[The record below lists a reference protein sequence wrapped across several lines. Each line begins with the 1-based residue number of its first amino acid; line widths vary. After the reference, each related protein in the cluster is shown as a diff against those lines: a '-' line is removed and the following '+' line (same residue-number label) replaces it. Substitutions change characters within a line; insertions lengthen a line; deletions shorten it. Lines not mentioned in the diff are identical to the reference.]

1 MMTPAQIWLVVAAVA
16 IAAVT
21 FVALPAAMSA
31 LLRHMFTA
39 PHQTPWKGG
48 STRLRLIDVGG
59 LPAQALNSAERL
71 RDLSSRTEDGD
82 GGNAFQRRDGDV
94 WVVSYVKS
102 GTTWT
107 IGILA
112 ALWDHPAAEYAGNL
126 QKVTRTF
133 CPQPELPDLG
143 WGDDGFGHSIDE
155 LNAWPASSGRRCF
168 KSHWPSRDFHRVDAE
183 SSSGDGTATGKS
195 KFIYVMRNA
204 LDQITSHWN
213 QVYGMGF
220 HYGTEDLT
228 FEGGWDGFV
237 EDWLSGDVENGKWFD
252 HVASWYAR
260 SRDDPDVLLVRFEEL
275 KSNPSDVIRRIA
287 DFVGTETTP
296 RDIQSV
302 METTSFDKMRRADE
316 EDVGLRFMRFL
327 GVLRRSHVRQGEV
340 GSGKSRFSNEQ
351 LTALEREYKKILEPL
366 GVPREWV
373 LLD

>member
-1 MMTPAQIWLVVAAVA
+1 MMAQKGHVVWLAAAVAAA

-21 FVALPAAMSA
+21 FAVLPAAMSA

-39 PHQTPWKGG
+39 PHQTPWKEG

-71 RDLSSRTEDGD
+71 RDLQVHGD
-82 GGNAFQRRDGDV
+82 DAFQRRDGDV

-126 QKVTRTF
+126 QRVTRTF

-143 WGDDGFGHSIDE
+143 WGDDGFGHSIAE
-155 LNAWPASSGRRCF
+155 LNAWPATSGRRCF
-168 KSHWPSRDFHRVDAE
+168 KSHWPSRDFHVSVE
-183 SSSGDGTATGKS
+183 SSEGTAKCKS
-195 KFIYVMRNA
+195 KYIYVMRNA

-220 HYGTEDLT
+220 HYGTENMT

-237 EDWLSGDVENGKWFD
+237 EDWLNGDVENGKWFD

-260 SRDDPDVLLVRFEEL
+260 SRDDSTVLLVRFEEL
-275 KSNPSDVIRRIA
+275 KRDTVGVVRQIG
-287 DFVGTETTP
+287 DFVGVEATP
-296 RDIQSV
+296 QRVQSV
-302 METTSFDKMRRADE
+302 VELTSFENMRKADE
-316 EDVGLRFMRFL
+316 EDWGLRFMRHL
-327 GVLRRSHVRQGEV
+327 GVLRRTHVRQGEV
-340 GSGKSRFSNEQ
+340 GSGRRRFSPQQVE
-351 LTALEREYKKILEPL
+351 ALERQYEEKLKPL

-373 LLD
+373 LH

>member
-1 MMTPAQIWLVVAAVA
+1 MAQQGHVVWLAAAAVA
-16 IAAVT
+16 IVAVMLA
-21 FVALPAAMSA
+21 ALPAAMSA
-31 LLRHMFTA
+31 LLRHMLTA
-39 PHQTPWKGG
+39 PNQTPWKGG

-71 RDLSSRTEDGD
+71 RDLSARTDD
-82 GGNAFQRRDGDV
+82 GGSVFQRRDGDV

-112 ALWDHPAAEYAGNL
+112 ALWGHPAAEYAGNL
-126 QKVTRTF
+126 QRVTRTF

-155 LNAWPASSGRRCF
+155 LNAWPATSGRRCF
-168 KSHWPSRDFHRVDAE
+168 KSHWPSRDFHVDAE
-183 SSSGDGTATGKS
+183 SPGGTAGNS
-195 KFIYVMRNA
+195 KYIYVMRNA

-220 HYGTEDLT
+220 HYGTEDMT

-237 EDWLSGDVENGKWFD
+237 EDWLNGDVENGKWFD

-260 SRDDPDVLLVRFEEL
+260 SRDDPAVLLVRFEEL
-275 KSNPSDVIRRIA
+275 KSNPSDVIQRVA
-287 DFVGTETTP
+287 DFVGVETAP

-302 METTSFDKMRRADE
+302 MAMTSFDKMRQADE

-327 GVLRRSHVRQGEV
+327 GVLRRTHVRQGEV
-340 GSGKSRFSNEQ
+340 GSGKSRFSHEQ
-351 LTALEREYKKILEPL
+351 LAALEREYEKKLEPL

-373 LLD
+373 LMID